1 MDDVLGLGHS
11 CLTNVCQFHAADLC
25 NSVNMTSSESGKKS
39 DSLGPPWLVILVQI
53 VVALAI
59 LRVALWL
66 IPLSGQW
73 DFVVWIGVGVPL
85 AAAAHRFNKARYG
98 AATRAPLWAGRKR

>member
-1 MDDVLGLGHS
+1 M
-11 CLTNVCQFHAADLC
+11 A
-25 NSVNMTSSESGKKS
+25 SSESVKKG
-39 DSLGPPWLVILVQI
+39 DSLGPPWLVILVEI

-66 IPLSGQW
+66 IPQSGQW
-73 DFVVWIGVGVPL
+73 DLVVWVGVGVPL

-98 AATRAPLWAGRKR
+98 AATRAPMWSGKNR